1 MIHLC
6 WLGVIISSIN
16 PFHATGH
23 FLYPLKVLENLWF
36 YDVFWGYKKTP
47 VVWNRLSNQVLIE
60 IAVAMDA
67 VVQGC
72 SVKDVFFKNS
82 QNLQGNTCAEA
93 CNFIKKET
101 MTQLFSCELC
111 EIFKNKFY
119 YRIPLVASSVWY
131 VTKQLRKKTVPKCG
145 KKFRKYFFPKFYYL
159 VLFFRVPITLILWLN
174 IISYFWIL
182 RK

>member
-1 MIHLC
+1 MKQFQFENLNFRLEHVTIQCHPKRFSGTQLSFSWFIC
-6 WLGVIISSIN
+6 IDLASSSLVFN

-36 YDVFWGYKKTP
+36 YNVFRGYKKTS

-60 IAVAMDA
+60 IAVAVDG

-72 SVKDVFFKNS
+72 SVKEVFFKNS

-101 MTQLFSCELC
+101 MAQLFSCEFC
-111 EIFKNKFY
+111 EIFENKVFY
-119 YRIPLVASSVWY
+119 RTPLLASSVWY
-131 VTKQLRKKTVPKCG
+131 VTK
-145 KKFRKYFFPKFYYL
+145 
-159 VLFFRVPITLILWLN
+159 
-174 IISYFWIL
+174 
-182 RK
+182 